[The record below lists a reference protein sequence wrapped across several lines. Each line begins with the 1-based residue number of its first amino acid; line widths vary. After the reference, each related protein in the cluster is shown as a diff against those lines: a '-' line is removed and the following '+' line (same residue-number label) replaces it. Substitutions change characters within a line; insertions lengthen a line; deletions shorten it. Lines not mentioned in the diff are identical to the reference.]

1 MLVAFGANRSLQPT
15 HLTAHIFIHCYFK
28 NAPEI
33 RDVPF
38 HQLGLLG
45 SPLGCTICPSFL
57 WVCHRHRC
65 VITSCCW
72 FASKAPPFRSGDG
85 GRLGF
90 SMPLV
95 LRVKRLW
102 GVYGADEHC
111 TSPRG
116 VLQSGRIWEIRSS
129 ASARNLFTFN
139 GSDLP
144 SCDEDGTPKNGR
156 VGWQRHQSDLTVAR
170 HEGFCW
176 GLPLPHCTSVLL
188 QRFQRGWTAT
198 SLDSRAVKGVDRPC
212 LACEDLVN
220 KNLYTQHTQM

>member
-28 NAPEI
+28 NASEI

-129 ASARNLFTFN
+129 ASARNLFTQ
-139 GSDLP
+139 LRMALQK
-144 SCDEDGTPKNGR
+144 T
-156 VGWQRHQSDLTVAR
+156 VGLGGKGINLISQWQGMR
-170 HEGFCW
+170 
-176 GLPLPHCTSVLL
+176 
-188 QRFQRGWTAT
+188 
-198 SLDSRAVKGVDRPC
+198 DSAEVFPC
-212 LACEDLVN
+212 LIALLCCCNVFNVAELQPVWIRE
-220 KNLYTQHTQM
+220 LWRG